1 MNDAAR
7 TLLVEHIRRLIPQK
21 ATTAGQRAA
30 ALTGQR
36 RDLQAIAERIEAL
49 RAELE
54 GFGPAQ
60 EALERTYNAERGAWH
75 YNAAM
80 TTLGELAATARR
92 AADEL
97 PKPQSRPAL
106 AFAALAWLHVESLE
120 MNGPPTRYDA
130 SQGVQEL
137 QALCGAAGLH
147 RSAEAVRKALGS
159 ALEGFDRHCPPF
171 DVREFL
177 DELRAQE

>member
-1 MNDAAR
+1 MTPAAR
-7 TLLVEHIRRLIPQK
+7 ALLIEHVRRAIPQK

-30 ALTGQR
+30 ALTGLR
-36 RDLQAIAERIEAL
+36 RDLAAIEQRIEAL

-54 GFGPAQ
+54 GLGPAQ
-60 EALERTYNAERGAWH
+60 EALERAFNAERGAWH

-80 TTLGELAATARR
+80 TTLGDLADAARR

-120 MNGPPTRYDA
+120 MNGPPALYDA
-130 SQGVQEL
+130 AHGVQEL
-137 QALCGAAGLH
+137 QALCAAAGLH
-147 RSAEAVRKALGS
+147 RSAEAVRKALAA
-159 ALEGFDRHCPPF
+159 ALKGFDRHCPPF
-171 DVREFL
+171 DVAEFL
-177 DELRAQE
+177 DELSARE